1 MDINIKTKFS
11 IGDTVYFVKESTSYY
26 EIPCTHCG
34 GNYREIVNNIEYK
47 CPYCTG
53 GREKQ
58 KIKHY
63 EVESGIVTNIRIAL
77 YGEREVV
84 DRITHN
90 HIRTN
95 VLYSVTPH
103 NAVDDYYDTDANSIS
118 KYEGELY
125 ATRADADEA
134 ATMACDCYDARQ
146 YREQKAQAERR
157 EKNIAKLKSSIN
169 AVQDYCTEH
178 NIKVGDEFCTL
189 VTNAGVAIIDGI
201 VGAAA
206 FKFSRLSIKLASGN
220 KSAVVIKVTYSD
232 GTQYEV

>member
-1 MDINIKTKFS
+1 MADNQTKQQTATVVYNAPRPVN
-11 IGDTVYFVKESTSYY
+11 IGDVFYMIAQGETKQFYEPCKACNDTHSVTVNGVTF
-26 EIPCTHCG
+26 G
-34 GNYREIVNNIEYK
+34 

-125 ATRADADEA
+125 ATRADAD
-134 ATMACDCYDARQ
+134 ATVESVKTVTTIDENGRQ
-146 YREQKAQAERR
+146 
-157 EKNIAKLKSSIN
+157 
-169 AVQDYCTEH
+169 
-178 NIKVGDEFCTL
+178 IK
-189 VTNAGVAIIDGI
+189 
-201 VGAAA
+201 
-206 FKFSRLSIKLASGN
+206 
-220 KSAVVIKVTYSD
+220 
-232 GTQYEV
+232 

>member
-125 ATRADADEA
+125 ATRADADATVESVKTVTTIDENGRQIKRAINILTGTSRKTTTIFTTQHITRLVAFA
-134 ATMACDCYDARQ
+134 ANKRYRPHDMRATRTRTRRRQWRAIATTRDSIASRRRKPNDAKRISQ
-146 YREQKAQAERR
+146 
-157 EKNIAKLKSSIN
+157 N
-169 AVQDYCTEH
+169 
-178 NIKVGDEFCTL
+178 
-189 VTNAGVAIIDGI
+189 
-201 VGAAA
+201 
-206 FKFSRLSIKLASGN
+206 
-220 KSAVVIKVTYSD
+220 
-232 GTQYEV
+232 

>member
-63 EVESGIVTNIRIAL
+63 EVESGIVTHIRIAL

-125 ATRADADEA
+125 ATRADAD
-134 ATMACDCYDARQ
+134 ATVESVKTVTTIDENGRQ
-146 YREQKAQAERR
+146 
-157 EKNIAKLKSSIN
+157 
-169 AVQDYCTEH
+169 
-178 NIKVGDEFCTL
+178 IK
-189 VTNAGVAIIDGI
+189 
-201 VGAAA
+201 
-206 FKFSRLSIKLASGN
+206 
-220 KSAVVIKVTYSD
+220 
-232 GTQYEV
+232 

>member
-1 MDINIKTKFS
+1 MKKLKTIALCLLCVIVAVCFTACDDPVVVDKVIEDARYTPQTQETVTDYEYKYNFWTGDFVLVPNVHTETVPEKMDINIKTKFS

-125 ATRADADEA
+125 ATRADAD
-134 ATMACDCYDARQ
+134 ATVESVKTVTTIDENGRQ
-146 YREQKAQAERR
+146 
-157 EKNIAKLKSSIN
+157 
-169 AVQDYCTEH
+169 
-178 NIKVGDEFCTL
+178 IK
-189 VTNAGVAIIDGI
+189 
-201 VGAAA
+201 
-206 FKFSRLSIKLASGN
+206 
-220 KSAVVIKVTYSD
+220 
-232 GTQYEV
+232 

>member
-53 GREKQ
+53 GQKKQ

-125 ATRADADEA
+125 ATRADAD
-134 ATMACDCYDARQ
+134 ATVESVKTVTTIDENGRQ
-146 YREQKAQAERR
+146 
-157 EKNIAKLKSSIN
+157 
-169 AVQDYCTEH
+169 
-178 NIKVGDEFCTL
+178 IK
-189 VTNAGVAIIDGI
+189 
-201 VGAAA
+201 
-206 FKFSRLSIKLASGN
+206 
-220 KSAVVIKVTYSD
+220 
-232 GTQYEV
+232 

>member
-1 MDINIKTKFS
+1 MQIAKNANITNDARGRTRIIARIITQSVCHTRTPIAQNIASVAPMLKSATNYMEAKYDAQHYKVPLVRCRHH
-11 IGDTVYFVKESTSYY
+11 IYY
-26 EIPCTHCG
+26 DRKRTQNAVRRGG

-125 ATRADADEA
+125 ATRADAD
-134 ATMACDCYDARQ
+134 ATVESVKTVTTIDENGRQ
-146 YREQKAQAERR
+146 
-157 EKNIAKLKSSIN
+157 
-169 AVQDYCTEH
+169 
-178 NIKVGDEFCTL
+178 IK
-189 VTNAGVAIIDGI
+189 
-201 VGAAA
+201 
-206 FKFSRLSIKLASGN
+206 
-220 KSAVVIKVTYSD
+220 
-232 GTQYEV
+232 